1 MLFAYWKISIQQIEV
16 VILPSRYPTSTIKG
30 VMMSKIRVE
39 KYLANKQWKTISKW
53 EIRVWIKFFH
63 LKNFI
68 LNEKHWK
75 ICFFSTLRL
84 FEGTTVCFFN
94 KFHSIQVWSVNQQ
107 LGIAFSPFFFHKENR
122 RIWTCVCEGT
132 SHKKC

>member
-75 ICFFSTLRL
+75 MCFLKLNSVIVLPLSTLRL
-84 FEGTTVCFFN
+84 VEGMTVFFFN
-94 KFHSIQVWSVNQQ
+94 KFHRVLNQHLGLNCKPAKRCSILVV
-107 LGIAFSPFFFHKENR
+107 
-122 RIWTCVCEGT
+122 
-132 SHKKC
+132 